1 MVMSRIRHSYRN
13 LTKNYAWLIF
23 VYHIISPIPFRS
35 FIFYLDRSLGIG
47 WLFVFYSIVSCGII
61 LGRDTLPFDEI
72 MESTSPGAARRAN
85 AGGRRGHKAMDVK
98 ELLDTKKG
106 DVISVEADNSVP
118 EAAMAL
124 AANEVGVVV
133 VTDQRGEIGGILSE
147 GDISRGLTEHGA
159 ALVKKPVGDLMTRKV
174 ISCGPED
181 SIIDVLSLM
190 HDHGVRH
197 IPVVENNGVIG
208 VLSLRDVTT
217 HWLNALEEE
226 NVTLRRILAKID

>member
-1 MVMSRIRHSYRN
+1 
-13 LTKNYAWLIF
+13 
-23 VYHIISPIPFRS
+23 
-35 FIFYLDRSLGIG
+35 
-47 WLFVFYSIVSCGII
+47 
-61 LGRDTLPFDEI
+61 
-72 MESTSPGAARRAN
+72 
-85 AGGRRGHKAMDVK
+85 MDVK
-98 ELLDTKKG
+98 ELLDTKNG

-124 AANEVGVVV
+124 ADNDVGIVV

-190 HDHGVRH
+190 LDHGVRH
-197 IPVVENNGVIG
+197 IPVVENNSVIG